1 MTQDLQA
8 RLQGVVAD
16 VLDLPE
22 STVTPQLSGLNC
34 EAWDS
39 GRHIALILAVEQNFG
54 VKFSIPE
61 IEAATSVDALL
72 ATLRRKTA

>member
-1 MTQDLQA
+1 MTEDLQA

-16 VLDLPE
+16 IFDISE
-22 STVTPQLSGLNC
+22 SAVTPQLSGLNC

-39 GRHIALILAVEQNFG
+39 GRHIALIIAVEQNFG
-54 VKFSIPE
+54 VKFSILE
-61 IEAATSVDALL
+61 IEAATSFGALL